1 MKIFV
6 AAVSFILA
14 LFVACS
20 VDGILGGAMS
30 TDLDAF
36 NFCLSVVVIALLA
49 FNFSENKELKN
60 EIKELRKKV
69 EEVITSDK
77 TEE

>member
-6 AAVSFILA
+6 AAVSFALA

-20 VDGILGGAMS
+20 IDGILGGAMS

-36 NFCLSVVVIALLA
+36 NFCLSVLVIVLFA

-60 EIKELRKKV
+60 EIKELRKRI
-69 EEVITSDK
+69 EEVITSDETK
-77 TEE
+77 E